1 MLVLFTLLIV
11 ALAAGESPAGD
22 GQCVEGDTNDPTCS
36 SPDRAA
42 GLDTAACCQRLGVC
56 EQKALS
62 MRLLQ
67 AAAEVPS
74 RSPPRPTAIAAP
86 AIAGTPLSD
95 GLRALLTR
103 DQEDESLPFLVSTG
117 HSPANLTLTYVDDG
131 DLSALAELLARV
143 PKLHTLA
150 LPSHALSLLGAGA
163 LAATVRDAAP
173 QLERLKLGEYEL
185 PLAPLRPAA
194 KSASLALRGKSLTLH
209 DLVVVTAFLH
219 GGGEGPGPSSGP
231 DPYPWPRLTP
241 LFQSPAVAL
250 IPIPSRRPEPAPS
263 LCLRRRRAGE
273 LGPEQQQGAR
283 PKRRRRG
290 GGRAAR
296 RRGARAAQAAPRCH
310 LARRRGGRRAC
321 RRLPCGRR
329 AEARRALARQQ
340 WAGRCR
346 RRGAEQLPGRH
357 VARRA
362 RAARPFRQRAGRR
375 WRGGAR
381 ARATRGASGQP
392 RAAQLAPRRG
402 GLQLAAPPHP

>member
-131 DLSALAELLARV
+131 DLSALVVEMLPVLKVLPPALLAFMFN
-143 PKLHTLA
+143 
-150 LPSHALSLLGAGA
+150 
-163 LAATVRDAAP
+163 
-173 QLERLKLGEYEL
+173 
-185 PLAPLRPAA
+185 PLVLCCGCCWFCNR
-194 KSASLALRGKSLTLH
+194 
-209 DLVVVTAFLH
+209 
-219 GGGEGPGPSSGP
+219 
-231 DPYPWPRLTP
+231 
-241 LFQSPAVAL
+241 SPADDQPVQDA
-250 IPIPSRRPEPAPS
+250 IKR
-263 LCLRRRRAGE
+263 RRRRA
-273 LGPEQQQGAR
+273 AT
-283 PKRRRRG
+283 
-290 GGRAAR
+290 
-296 RRGARAAQAAPRCH
+296 
-310 LARRRGGRRAC
+310 
-321 RRLPCGRR
+321 
-329 AEARRALARQQ
+329 AEKAD
-340 WAGRCR
+340 
-346 RRGAEQLPGRH
+346 
-357 VARRA
+357 
-362 RAARPFRQRAGRR
+362 
-375 WRGGAR
+375 
-381 ARATRGASGQP
+381 
-392 RAAQLAPRRG
+392 
-402 GLQLAAPPHP
+402 